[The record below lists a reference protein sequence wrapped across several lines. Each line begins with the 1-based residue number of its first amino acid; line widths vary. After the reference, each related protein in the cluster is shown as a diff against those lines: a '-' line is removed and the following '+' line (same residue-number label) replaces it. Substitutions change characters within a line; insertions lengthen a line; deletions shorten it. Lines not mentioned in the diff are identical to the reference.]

1 MRTCVDLITGL
12 VVALLVLTILN
23 WATGRLPG
31 SATLLVALLVVGNV
45 TILRRARRHRQH
57 VSGSAARL

>member
-31 SATLLVALLVVGNV
+31 SAALLVALLVVGNV
-45 TILRRARRHRQH
+45 TILRRARRRRQH
-57 VSGSAARL
+57 VSGSAVRL